1 MIDFYSAPTPNGY
14 KVAMLL
20 EETGL
25 DYQAHF
31 VNLFEREQKEDWFL
45 TINPNGQIPAII
57 DHDLNELKLFES
69 GAILIHLAEKT
80 KKFIPFKPI
89 PRAHCIQWLMFQ
101 MSALGP
107 MQNQTHFFKHA
118 APQKLPLAIDHFH
131 RETERIYDVLEGQLK
146 TQQYLIG
153 AYSIADMAVW
163 PWVRL
168 HLRVGVS
175 LKKRPHLLA
184 WLKRIEA
191 RPATQRALLVPKPR
205 EWPDY
210 EA

>member
-14 KVAMLL
+14 KVAMML

-31 VNLFEREQKEDWFL
+31 VNLFEHQQKEDWFL

-69 GAILIHLAEKT
+69 GAILIHLAEKSGR
-80 KKFIPFKPI
+80 FLPQDPVL
-89 PRAHCIQWLMFQ
+89 RAHCFQWLMFQ
-101 MSALGP
+101 MSAIGP
-107 MQNQTHFFKHA
+107 MQNQAHYFKHA
-118 APQKLPLAIDHFH
+118 AAQKIPLAIERFH
-131 RETERIYDVLEGQLK
+131 QETERLYDVLEGQLRARNF
-146 TQQYLIG
+146 LVED
-153 AYSIADMAVW
+153 YSIADMAMW

-175 LKKRPHLLA
+175 LKKRPHVLA

-191 RPATQRALLVPKPR
+191 RPATQRALLVPKLR
-205 EWPDY
+205 EWPAY
-210 EA
+210 ET